1 MNKTLLLM
9 PLLALT
15 TSYSIANTKLRNK
28 HYPLNLSIVHIN
40 DHHSHLEPNDLK
52 LVDTLK

>member
-40 DHHSHLEPNDLK
+40 DHHSHLAKWFKICNK
-52 LVDTLK
+52 W